1 MRFLSDNT
9 ATICP
14 EILEAIAAS
23 NQGAHAA
30 YGDDPWTQRLDSVFS
45 EFFAAPVRAFV
56 VTTGTAA
63 NALGLATS
71 TPPYGAVFAHEEAHI
86 VMDDCGAPE
95 FFRGG
100 ARVVVVP
107 GEHGKLTPAAL
118 TVALDAIVPSVHTV
132 QPSALSVT
140 ESTELGTTYRPE
152 EIAALTNIAHRR
164 GLRTHMDG
172 ARLANAIVHLGCHPA
187 DITWRAGIDVLSFGA
202 TKNGALAAEAVVYF
216 DVQRVADFEL
226 RRKRA
231 GHLISKSRYA
241 SAQLLAYLQS
251 GVWRRNAERANLL
264 AQRIARAA
272 GPRLVHPVESNELFV
287 RLGTYGKQRLREA
300 GFEFYDWGHE
310 SRGEARLVVSW
321 DQSESSVIAICDA
334 LQRLEIA

>member
-86 VMDDCGAPE
+86 VMDECGAPE
-95 FFRGG
+95 FFSGG